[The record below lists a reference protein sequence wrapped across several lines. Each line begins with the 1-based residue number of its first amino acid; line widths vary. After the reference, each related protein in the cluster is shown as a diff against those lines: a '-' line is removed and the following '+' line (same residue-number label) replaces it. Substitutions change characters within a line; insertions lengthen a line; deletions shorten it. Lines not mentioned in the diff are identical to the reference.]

1 MRASYWGIIAV
12 AVLTA
17 ATVGGCGGASV
28 EQLEAQLQEA
38 IKKRDEAKGVFIQ
51 MQSELVGCQD
61 STRVFKLTAD
71 GRIEEL
77 KKENAELKAQVAQK
91 K

>member
-1 MRASYWGIIAV
+1 MKAQYGRIIAA
-12 AVLTA
+12 AVLIA
-17 ATVGGCGGASV
+17 GILGGCGGASV

-38 IKKRDEAKGVFIQ
+38 IKKRDEAKGVFLQ

-77 KKENAELKAQVAQK
+77 KKENAELKAQLAQK

>member
-1 MRASYWGIIAV
+1 MKVSYWRTIAV

-17 ATVGGCGGASV
+17 ATLGGCGGASV
-28 EQLEAQLQEA
+28 EQLEAQVQEA
-38 IKKRDEAKGVFIQ
+38 AAKRAAAKSEFLQ
-51 MQSELVGCQD
+51 TQSELVGCQD

-71 GRIEEL
+71 AEIERL
-77 KKENAELKAQVAQK
+77 KKESEELKAQVAQK